1 VKRRK
6 RNEKVKRNKGKKKWK
21 KTRKINEL
29 SIL

>member
-6 RNEKVKRNKGKKKWK
+6 RNEKVKRNKGKKKTG